1 LLAETDLSVTEI
13 SARVGYSSPS
23 HFTKA
28 FRQATGL
35 TPRAFRSA
43 IVRG

>member
-1 LLAETDLSVTEI
+1 LLAETDLSVTQI
-13 SARVGYSSPS
+13 STGVGYTSPS

-35 TPRAFRSA
+35 TPRAFRAALIS
-43 IVRG
+43 R

>member
-1 LLAETDLSVTEI
+1 MLAETDLNITEI

-28 FRQATGL
+28 FRQSTGL
-35 TPRAFRSA
+35 TPRAFRA
-43 IVRG
+43 ALVK

>member
-1 LLAETDLSVTEI
+1 LLAEPNLSVTEI
-13 SARVGYSSPS
+13 SSRVGYSSPS

-35 TPRAFRSA
+35 TPRAFRKALVSS
-43 IVRG
+43 